1 MKLLDN
7 YVSGRFQYVGCDYE
21 QSETPSISS
30 GISQG
35 SVLEPLL
42 FIMYM
47 NDLCNVN
54 ELLFTVWYT
63 DDTSVI
69 LNGKSLNR
77 ILKPLMLNYN

>member
-1 MKLLDN
+1 MF
-7 YVSGRFQYVGCDYE
+7 SGRFQYVGCDYE

-54 ELLFTVWYT
+54 ELLELLFTVWY
-63 DDTSVI
+63 TSVI